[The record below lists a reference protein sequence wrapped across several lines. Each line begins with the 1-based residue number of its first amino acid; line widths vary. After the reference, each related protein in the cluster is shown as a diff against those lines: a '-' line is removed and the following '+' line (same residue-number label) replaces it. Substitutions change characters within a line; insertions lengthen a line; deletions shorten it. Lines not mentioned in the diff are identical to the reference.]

1 MKEKKATR
9 AMTNEETEATRARD
23 ERRTQPTN
31 DERTT
36 SKCNAMRKPDGAMK
50 MKELSPRRLSPD
62 YSFRARETKRNFRPN
77 T

>member
-1 MKEKKATR
+1 MKEMKATR
-9 AMTNEETEATRARD
+9 AKTNEETEATRARD

-36 SKCNAMRKPDGAMK
+36 SKCKAMQKPDGAMR

-62 YSFRARETKRNFRPN
+62 YSFRARGTKRNFRPN